1 MQRQAS
7 SGEMAFVSVKL
18 EDLYRKHVNDIYR
31 YLYKFTGDAGIA
43 EDLTQDT
50 FIRAFRFLDLY
61 EGGKARPW
69 LFKVAYHTFID
80 WYRKQKK
87 EVTAPFQDLA
97 DQDIPTQ
104 TEQGPENHMLR
115 KELWVTF
122 EGVIA
127 AFPLKQRHVLMLFY
141 VYQLSYEEI
150 AGVLDIPLSD
160 VKSSIHRGRQKL
172 RACWRM
178 E

>member
-1 MQRQAS
+1 M
-7 SGEMAFVSVKL
+7 SVKL
-18 EDLYRKHVNDIYR
+18 EDIYRKHVNDIYR

-69 LFKVAYHTFID
+69 LFKVAYHTFVD
-80 WYRKQKK
+80 WYRKRKK
-87 EVTAPFQDLA
+87 EGTSPLHDLA
-97 DQDIPTQ
+97 DQATPIE
-104 TEQGPENHMLR
+104 TEQSPENQLLR
-115 KELWVTF
+115 KELWETF

-127 AFPLKQRHVLMLFY
+127 GFPLKQRHVLMLFY

-150 AGVLDIPLSD
+150 AGVLDISLSD
-160 VKSSIHRGRQKL
+160 VKSSIHRGRHKL
-172 RACWRM
+172 RLNWM
-178 E
+178 EE